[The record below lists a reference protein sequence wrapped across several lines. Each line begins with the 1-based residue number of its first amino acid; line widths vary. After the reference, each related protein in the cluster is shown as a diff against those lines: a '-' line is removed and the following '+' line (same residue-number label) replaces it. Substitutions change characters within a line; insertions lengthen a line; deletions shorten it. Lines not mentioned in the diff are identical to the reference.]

1 MDAELVEKLVDRV
14 LTGFWLISLFWW
26 IALCY
31 IGVRVK
37 R

>member
-1 MDAELVEKLVDRV
+1 MTPEQLVDRV
-14 LTGFWLISLFWW
+14 LTGLWLMSFFWW